1 MNKILVE
8 VSVGELLDKISILEI
23 KQEKIKDTESLKF
36 INDEYNV
43 LKAGLDKNIKTDENL
58 KNLFNSLKEINSKL
72 WIIEDDKRMCEKN
85 KDFGEKFIKLSRDV
99 HFLND
104 NRAKIKLEIKKEKIK
119 DSEKLKFINDEYN
132 VLKEQLNNNVK
143 SDKKLD
149 DFFKSLK
156 EINSKLW
163 VIEDEKRLCEKNKDF
178 GEKFIKLSRDVHF
191 LNDNRAKIKLEINN
205 HTGSKIRE
213 IKEYTNY

>member
-36 INDEYNV
+36 IEDEYKV
-43 LKAGLDKNIKTDENL
+43 LKSELDKNIKTDEKL

-72 WIIEDDKRMCEKN
+72 WVIEDDKRM
-85 KDFGEKFIKLSRDV
+85 
-99 HFLND
+99 
-104 NRAKIKLEIKKEKIK
+104 
-119 DSEKLKFINDEYN
+119 
-132 VLKEQLNNNVK
+132 
-143 SDKKLD
+143 
-149 DFFKSLK
+149 
-156 EINSKLW
+156 
-163 VIEDEKRLCEKNKDF
+163 CEKNKDF

-205 HTGSKIRE
+205 HTGSKIKE
-213 IKEYTNY
+213 IKEYTGY